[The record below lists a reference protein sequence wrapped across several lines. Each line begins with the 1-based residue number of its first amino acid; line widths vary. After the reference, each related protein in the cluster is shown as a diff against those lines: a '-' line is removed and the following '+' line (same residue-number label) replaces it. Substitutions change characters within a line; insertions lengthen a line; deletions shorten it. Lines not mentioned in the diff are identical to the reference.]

1 MIDLANWFKC
11 TIMQVYVWAF
21 SIHSIVA
28 KNTSNLIL
36 ELYTVC
42 TCDPKYQIVVMR
54 H

>member
-11 TIMQVYVWAF
+11 TIIQVYVWAF

-36 ELYTVC
+36 ELCTVHV
-42 TCDPKYQIVVMR
+42 TLNIVMETLK
-54 H
+54 